1 VPFVFVT
8 FLSAVL
14 GIRPRYFAD
23 KQGLPGKQIGIGSPD
38 NVFAPAEQGLPGR
51 QIGIG
56 SPASAFVP
64 AEQGFPGKQ
73 IGVGS
78 PLNPFAAPNAVPNT
92 TNKNPSM
99 IFAFMC
105 LSSAAVAAWHGF

>member
-1 VPFVFVT
+1 
-8 FLSAVL
+8 
-14 GIRPRYFAD
+14 
-23 KQGLPGKQIGIGSPD
+23 
-38 NVFAPAEQGLPGR
+38 LPGR

-73 IGVGS
+73 MGIGSPDSTFVAEQGLPGKQIGVGS
-78 PLNPFAAPNAVPNT
+78 PLNPFATPNAVPNT

-99 IFAFMC
+99 IFALMC
-105 LSSAAVAAWHGF
+105 LSMPQ